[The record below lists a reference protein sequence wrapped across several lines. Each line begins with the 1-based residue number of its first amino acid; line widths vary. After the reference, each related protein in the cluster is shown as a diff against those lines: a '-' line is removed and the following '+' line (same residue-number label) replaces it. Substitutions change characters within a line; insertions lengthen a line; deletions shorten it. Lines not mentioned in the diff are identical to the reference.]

1 MDTRQKEK
9 EKDKEKEMAPGERT
23 PKDLTWIV
31 VKLRNHED
39 SGLGKMC
46 AAGASGQAVADG
58 TNPARVL
65 PAQTGVVNNEMGEP
79 EVPIILTEVQVDD
92 VDNQQELRD

>member
-1 MDTRQKEK
+1 MFYPKGTKRNKSRKGKE
-9 EKDKEKEMAPGERT
+9 
-23 PKDLTWIV
+23 
-31 VKLRNHED
+31 
-39 SGLGKMC
+39 

-65 PAQTGVVNNEMGEP
+65 PAQTGVVNNETGEP
-79 EVPIILTEVQVDD
+79 EVPIIPTEVQVDD